1 MKASYTLS
9 HPVLPQ
15 GAASKIDLLV
25 TFSAEDAA
33 AATRRSLNLSVVIDR
48 SGSMA
53 GAPLKHA
60 LQASRELVERM
71 GPEDSLSIVTYDDA
85 VATVLAPTKVTDKA
99 AIGKVLSQVRAG
111 GCTNLSGGW
120 LKGVEHVSS
129 QKSDERINRVLLLTD
144 GQANA
149 GVRDPGQLTNM
160 AREKSNAG
168 IITTTLG
175 FGANFNED
183 LLIGMA
189 NAGEGHFYYI
199 QSPEDAAGVFGI
211 EMEGL
216 GSLVAQNLEVV
227 IKPAATVKVASVL
240 NRYRFE
246 SRGQEVAVGLGDVY
260 AAEARQLAAE
270 LSVEAS
276 SAAGPV
282 TLATLAYRAQVV
294 VDGSVREVVGEIPI
308 VARLASGMDV
318 AVSPD
323 KNVLA
328 QTSRLRIARVKDQ
341 AIELADKGELASA
354 GKRLREII
362 SEVSQYLDKAS
373 YEIAEEMEQL
383 AHYAQRLESSKY
395 DAVIR
400 KELRDQSYQA
410 GTRNRGDLALRGT
423 AGGSADS
430 LEAVSDAG
438 GGIVL
443 ECVREGGKLR
453 VHATSAGYDP
463 GFNVQFP
470 RSVREEGVRYV
481 VEKLE
486 TSGDGTFYRV
496 GGSIKRLVVP
506 GQERVARSQDA
517 ATSARKGKPSASK
530 VTAGSAADLPTTN
543 SVGTGVI
550 VQCIKEGSKLRA
562 RVVSDGYDPDLNI
575 RFPRD
580 IREENVLYVVDEII
594 TMANGT
600 SYIAC
605 GDIKRLVQ

>member
-1 MKASYTLS
+1 MKATYTLS
-9 HPVLPQ
+9 RPVLPM
-15 GAASKIDLLV
+15 GTSSKVDLLV
-25 TFSAEDAA
+25 TFSAEGAA
-33 AATRRSLNLSVVIDR
+33 SSRRSLNLGLVIDR

-53 GAPLKHA
+53 GEPLKNA

-71 GPEDSLSIVTYDDA
+71 GPEDSLSIVTYDDT
-85 VATVLAPTKVTDKA
+85 VATVLAPVKVTDKA
-99 AIGKVLSQVRAG
+99 AIGKVLDRVNAG

-120 LKGVEHVSS
+120 LKGVEHVNS
-129 QKSDERINRVLLLTD
+129 QLSRERINRVLLLTD

-149 GVRDPGQLTNM
+149 GIQDASQLINM

-168 IITTTLG
+168 IVTTTLG

-199 QSPEDAAGVFGI
+199 QSPADAAGVFGI

-227 IKPAATVKVASVL
+227 LKPASTVKVASVL

-246 SRGQEVAVGLGDVY
+246 ARGQEVSVGLGDVY
-260 AAEARQLAAE
+260 ATEARQLAAE
-270 LSVEAS
+270 LSVEAPS
-276 SAAGPV
+276 VAGPV
-282 TLATLAYRAQVV
+282 TLATLVFRAQVV
-294 VDGSVREVVGEIPI
+294 VDGSVRELKGEVPI
-308 VARLASGMDV
+308 LAQLAPAAESA
-318 AVSPD
+318 AVLVD
-323 KNVLA
+323 QKVLT

-341 AIELADKGELASA
+341 VIELADKGELASA
-354 GKRLREII
+354 SRRLREVI
-362 SEVSQYLDKAS
+362 SEVSLLLDKAS
-373 YEIAEEMEQL
+373 YEISEEVEQL
-383 AHYAQRLESSKY
+383 AHYAQRLESRTY

-443 ECVREGGKLR
+443 QCVREGGKLR
-453 VHATSAGYDP
+453 VHTVSAGYDSS
-463 GFNVQFP
+463 FNVQFP

-496 GGSIKRLVVP
+496 VGNIKRLGGTVK
-506 GQERVARSQDA
+506 ARSQGADPA
-517 ATSARKGKPSASK
+517 KKGKPTASK
-530 VTAGSAADLPTTN
+530 VTANSAADLPTTT
-543 SVGTGVI
+543 SVGTGVVI
-550 VQCIKEGSKLRA
+550 QCIKEGSKLRA
-562 RVVSDGYDPDLNI
+562 RVVSDGYDPELNI

-594 TMANGT
+594 TMANGS

-605 GDIKRLVQ
+605 GDIRRLVQ